1 MNIITFD
8 FNKYFV
14 KIKSSTLSLILS
26 AFVFL
31 TILSGCLTAE
41 KKEVHITINDD
52 GVSGSGKIIFT
63 GISSSPG
70 DSLDVVNEDFNS
82 LIAEYYQGRK
92 IELEN
97 KGWKNVHKKL
107 YQQEGKLMAEI
118 DFDFND
124 ISDLAIFRYKN
135 SGPWMLYTVADGFFT
150 SGQYESSNGTYLGEK
165 LPVIFWDSTQ
175 HDLFYQMS
183 LSTPQEP
190 KKSLLVNYQSWLAKQ
205 H

>member
-1 MNIITFD
+1 M
-8 FNKYFV
+8 
-14 KIKSSTLSLILS
+14 KIKNSTLSLILS

-31 TILSGCLTAE
+31 TVLSGCLTAE

-70 DSLDVVNEDFNS
+70 DSLEVVNEDFNS

-107 YQQEGKLMAEI
+107 YQQDGKLMAEI

-124 ISDLAIFRYKN
+124 ISDLAFFRYKN
-135 SGPWMLYTVADGFFT
+135 TGPWMLYTVADGFFT

-183 LSTPQEP
+183 LSTQQEP
-190 KKSLLVNYQSWLAKQ
+190 KKSLLANYQSWLAKQ

>member
-1 MNIITFD
+1 ML
-8 FNKYFV
+8 
-14 KIKSSTLSLILS
+14 LSVALI
-26 AFVFL
+26 
-31 TILSGCLTAE
+31 SGCLTAE
-41 KKEVHITINDD
+41 KKEVHISINDD
-52 GVSGSGKIIFT
+52 GVSGSGKIVFT

-70 DSLDVVNEDFNS
+70 DSLDVINEDFNS

-97 KGWKNVHKKL
+97 KGWKNVRKKI
-107 YQQEGKLMAEI
+107 YQADGKLMAEI
-118 DFDFND
+118 NFDFDN
-124 ISDLAIFRYKN
+124 IADLGLFQYKN

-175 HDLFYQMS
+175 HDISYTMA
-183 LSTPQEP
+183 LSSPQEP
-190 KKSLLVNYQSWLAKQ
+190 KKSLLANYQQWLSQQ

>member
-1 MNIITFD
+1 V
-8 FNKYFV
+8 NK
-14 KIKSSTLSLILS
+14 KSSTLAILLS

-31 TILSGCLTAE
+31 SILSGCLTAE

-52 GVSGSGKIIFT
+52 GTSGSGKIIFT

-107 YQQEGKLMAEI
+107 FEKNGKLMAEI
-118 DFDFND
+118 DFDFD
-124 ISDLAIFRYKN
+124 DLSDVEIFQYKH

-150 SGQYESSNGTYLGEK
+150 SGQYESSNGTYMGEK
-165 LPVIFWDSTQ
+165 LPVIFWDSMQ
-175 HDLFYQMS
+175 HDLSYTMS
-183 LSTPQEP
+183 LSTSQEP
-190 KKSLLVNYQSWLAKQ
+190 KKSLLANYQSWVTQQ

>member
-1 MNIITFD
+1 VN
-8 FNKYFV
+8 
-14 KIKSSTLSLILS
+14 IKSSNRSLILS
-26 AFVFL
+26 SFFL
-31 TILSGCLTAE
+31 IIVLSGCLTAE

-52 GVSGSGKIIFT
+52 GAGGTGKIIFT

-107 YQQEGKLMAEI
+107 YQQDGKLMAEI
-118 DFDFND
+118 DFDFD
-124 ISDLAIFRYKN
+124 DPSDVGIFQYKH

-175 HDLFYQMS
+175 HDLSYTMS
-183 LSTPQEP
+183 LSSPQEP
-190 KKSLLVNYQSWLAKQ
+190 KKSLLINYQNWLAQQ